1 MPVAESK
8 ISFRSG
14 DLSLEGVLHLPNNSG
29 SWPGVVVCHP
39 HPQRGGDMNSPV
51 VVAMA
56 RALPKAGIAA
66 LRFNFRGAGNS
77 EGSHDRGAGEVDDA
91 AAAVSFLTLHNRVRA
106 GGVGIAGYSFGAWMA
121 LEVAAQEG
129 LVQAVASVACP
140 TVPFN
145 ALGAVEMLPP
155 KLLVCGDADHDF
167 PVGQFAFL
175 AKRYTDPKQV
185 EILHG
190 ADHFFLDHANDV
202 AGMTADFFAGW
213 LDPDARGTS

>member
-14 DLSLEGVLHLPNNSG
+14 DLSLEGVLHLPNTTG
-29 SWPGVVVCHP
+29 SCAGVVVCHP
-39 HPQRGGDMNSPV
+39 HPQRGGNMNSPV
-51 VVAMA
+51 VLAMA

-77 EGSHDRGAGEVDDA
+77 EGSHDRGAGEADDA

-140 TVPFN
+140 TAPFN
-145 ALGAVEMLPP
+145 ALGAVEMVPP

-190 ADHFFLDHANDV
+190 ADHFFLDHTDDV
-202 AGMTADFFAGW
+202 AKVTADFFASRLGRHA
-213 LDPDARGTS
+213 LGAS

>member
-1 MPVAESK
+1 MPVTESK
-8 ISFRSG
+8 ISFQSG

-29 SWPGVVVCHP
+29 SWPGVVVCHH

-51 VVAMA
+51 VVAMT

-66 LRFNFRGAGNS
+66 LRFNFRGAGNN

-91 AAAVSFLTLHNRVRA
+91 AAAVAFLTLHDRVRA

-121 LEVAAQEG
+121 LEVAAHGG

-140 TVPFN
+140 AVPFN
-145 ALGAVEMLPP
+145 ALGAVEMVPP

-190 ADHFFLDHANDV
+190 ADHFFLDHTDDV
-202 AGMTADFFAGW
+202 AKVTTDFFASW
-213 LDPDARGTS
+213 LDRRALGTS

>member
-1 MPVAESK
+1 
-8 ISFRSG
+8 
-14 DLSLEGVLHLPNNSG
+14 
-29 SWPGVVVCHP
+29 
-39 HPQRGGDMNSPV
+39 MNSPV
-51 VVAMA
+51 VIAMA

-66 LRFNFRGAGNS
+66 LRFNFRGAGGS
-77 EGSHDRGAGEVDDA
+77 EGSHDRGAGETDDA

-140 TVPFN
+140 VVPFN
-145 ALGAVEMLPP
+145 ALGAVEMVPP

-175 AKRYTDPKQV
+175 AKRYSDPKQV
-185 EILHG
+185 EILNG
-190 ADHFFLDHANDV
+190 ADHFFRAQTDDI
-202 AGMTADFFAGW
+202 AGMTTDFFASC
-213 LDPDARGTS
+213 LDHRAPGTP

>member
-66 LRFNFRGAGNS
+66 LRFNFRGAGSS
-77 EGSHDRGAGEVDDA
+77 EGSHDRGAGEADDA
-91 AAAVSFLTLHNRVRA
+91 AAAVSFLTLHSRVRA

-145 ALGAVEMLPP
+145 ALGSVEMVPP

-175 AKRYTDPKQV
+175 AKRYADPKQV
-185 EILHG
+185 EILRG
-190 ADHFFLDHANDV
+190 ADHFFQDQTDDIAS
-202 AGMTADFFAGW
+202 MTADFFASC
-213 LDPDARGTS
+213 LVRHAPGTS